1 MNQVH
6 LFNWGNRRWWT
17 WMLLIVAC
25 CIVIPV
31 SPVFA
36 AEPNAVAQTAWPD
49 FNHRQTALIKA
60 RIYSHSGDV
69 AKAMAIYRHL
79 MATNPSDREI
89 HMEYC
94 TFLLDQRQYALAQA
108 QLTDLLT
115 VDPTNQRAQHLQ
127 ARLYSEQTQ
136 YGWSVYLYDRIL
148 QLDPGETTVWSDYA
162 GARLASSQWAA
173 ALSNYSRVLEQD
185 PDNRDVR
192 QLVHELLKTHGP
204 RLDIN
209 YRRYEQL
216 ADDTRIDTGSIGW
229 SAPVSETTR
238 LFADYRYIDLARPA
252 QPFAGGVNGYLS
264 DIMLKLDH
272 QFNQRWSAVA
282 GIGGYKGASRDTSF
296 LVGASLT
303 PVTGININADYQL
316 DRPWYDPVDAVE
328 NGGAYDRLR
337 LSVDWNDGRRTSV
350 LVQGEDWRYHT
361 DGASPYGRQQTILAM
376 LSFRLLP
383 APELV
388 AGYSY
393 YRAGFDYETDDYR
406 PVAMVED
413 QGWHSLFV
421 SLVHRPWDYGSWG
434 AYAGYRFDHV
444 RNLSGWFI
452 QPAFKLAMGNRL
464 ELDVSYDYASESTGT
479 VDGETQTVQVAARLY
494 F

>member
-1 MNQVH
+1 M
-6 LFNWGNRRWWT
+6 L
-17 WMLLIVAC
+17 MLLAF
-25 CIVIPV
+25 CIGILAMPV
-31 SPVFA
+31 WG
-36 AEPNAVAQTAWPD
+36 AEPNAAVQTALPA
-49 FNHRQTALIKA
+49 FNHRQAALIEA
-60 RIYSHSGDV
+60 RIYSHAGDV

-79 MATNPSDREI
+79 RAANPSDREI

-94 TFLLDQRQYALAQA
+94 TFLVDQRQYALAQA

-115 VDPTNQRAQHLQ
+115 VDPMNQRAQHLQ
-127 ARLYSEQTQ
+127 ASLYGQQAQ

-148 QLDPGETTVWSDYA
+148 QLAPNDSTVWSDYA

-192 QLVHELLKTHGP
+192 QLVHEILKAQGP

-209 YRRYEQL
+209 HRRYEQL
-216 ADDTRIDTGSIGW
+216 TDDTTIDTVSIGW
-229 SAPVSETTR
+229 TAPVSETTR

-264 DIMLKLDH
+264 DIMLKLEH

-282 GIGGYKGASRDTSF
+282 GIGGYRGASRDTSF
-296 LVGASLT
+296 LVGANLT
-303 PVTGININADYQL
+303 PVTGININADYQVG
-316 DRPWYDPVDAVE
+316 RPWYDPVDAVE

-337 LSVDWNDGRRTSV
+337 LSVNWNDGRRTSV

-361 DGASPYGRQQTILAM
+361 DGATCYGGQQTILAM

-388 AGYSY
+388 TGYSY
-393 YRAGFDYETDDYR
+393 YRAGFAYEKDAYR

-434 AYAGYRFDHV
+434 AYAGLRYDHV

-452 QPAFKLAMGNRL
+452 QPAFKLSMGNRL
-464 ELDVSYDYASESTGT
+464 ELDASYDYASESTGT
-479 VDGETQTVQVAARLY
+479 VGGETQTVQVAARLY